1 MRVLVPQGSAEAG
14 KRIRLE
20 EDEIRHLQVRRAK
33 DQDDVVVLDGAGLL
47 GAGKLVQVGREWMVE
62 IRAAELRQ
70 RPATLALAV
79 AAGDRERFSWMV
91 EKSVELGATRIVPLE
106 TDRTASVATRLKE
119 THLSRLRRSALESIK
134 QCGVTWVPT
143 IEDPV
148 TLKGFLEAPLAGA
161 GWLADQQGLP
171 APAELDERAVTV
183 VIGPEGGLSDDERES
198 LLTAGYQPVVLGP
211 HTLRFETAAV
221 AAAATISQ
229 ARIRGQRG

>member
-1 MRVLVPQGSAEAG
+1 M
-14 KRIRLE
+14 
-20 EDEIRHLQVRRAK
+20 
-33 DQDDVVVLDGAGLL
+33 VLDGAGLL
-47 GAGKLVQVGREWMVE
+47 GAGKLVQVGREWMVD
-62 IRAAELRQ
+62 ISAAELRQ

-148 TLKGFLEAPLAGA
+148 TLKVFLEAPLAGA

-171 APAELDERAVTV
+171 APAELDERAVT
-183 VIGPEGGLSDDERES
+183 GPRVD
-198 LLTAGYQPVVLGP
+198 
-211 HTLRFETAAV
+211 
-221 AAAATISQ
+221 
-229 ARIRGQRG
+229 